1 MDGHE
6 GDMVSMRRIRRS
18 MIAASVLA
26 VALGAAACGKTN
38 VGESST
44 TTTPSGSGTSAPF
57 WSLVPD
63 SIKDD
68 GKLVFAVDA
77 SYPPNEYTNSEG
89 TITGWGVDLA
99 AQISALVGL
108 EPQFINVSMDRLVSD
123 VSKGDYELG
132 LASISITPART
143 PLVDLVSYAQ
153 AGTAWAVAA
162 GNPTGMT
169 QNSACGHRV
178 AVLKGSVQADDI
190 TTRSI
195 LCTKA
200 SRSGIVIEPFQKQ
213 TDATTALLD
222 GSVDAILADSPVIT
236 AAVAANGTK
245 LQELGATY
253 AVLPYGIAVPKGSG
267 DLAIAVR
274 RAVQKL
280 IDDGSYVQT
289 LSKAAVGDA
298 AIQTSLIYPPAR

>member
-1 MDGHE
+1 
-6 GDMVSMRRIRRS
+6 MRRIRRS
-18 MIAASVLA
+18 LIAASVLA
-26 VALGAAACGKTN
+26 VAVSAAACGKAN
-38 VGESST
+38 VGEPSP

-63 SIKDD
+63 GVKDD

-77 SYPPNEYTNSEG
+77 SYPPNEYTDSEG

-99 AQISALVGL
+99 AQISDLVGL
-108 EPQFINVSMDRLVSD
+108 EPQFVNVSMNRLISD

-143 PLVDLVSYAQ
+143 PLVDLVSYAR
-153 AGTAWAVAA
+153 AGTAWAVAT

-169 QNSACGHRV
+169 QNAACGRRV

-195 LCTKA
+195 LCAKA
-200 SRSGIVIEPFQKQ
+200 NRSGIVIEPFQKQ

-222 GSVDAILADSPVIT
+222 GSVDATLADSPVVT

-245 LQELGATY
+245 LQELGTTY
-253 AVLPYGIAVPKGSG
+253 GVLPYGIAVPKGSG

-280 IDDGSYVQT
+280 IDDGSYAQIM
-289 LSKAAVGDA
+289 SKAGVADA

>member
-1 MDGHE
+1 
-6 GDMVSMRRIRRS
+6 MRRIRRS
-18 MIAASVLA
+18 LIAASVLA
-26 VALGAAACGKTN
+26 VAVSAAACGKAN
-38 VGESST
+38 VGEPSP

-63 SIKDD
+63 GVKDD

-77 SYPPNEYTNSEG
+77 SYPPNEYTDSEG

-99 AQISALVGL
+99 TQISDLVGL
-108 EPQFINVSMDRLVSD
+108 EPQFVNVSMNRLISD

-143 PLVDLVSYAQ
+143 PLVDLVSYAR
-153 AGTAWAVAA
+153 AGTAWAVAS

-169 QNSACGHRV
+169 QNAACGRRV

-195 LCTKA
+195 LCAKA
-200 SRSGIVIEPFQKQ
+200 NRSGIVIEPFQKQ

-222 GSVDAILADSPVIT
+222 GSVDATLADSPVVT

-245 LQELGATY
+245 LQELGTTY
-253 AVLPYGIAVPKGSG
+253 GVLPYGIAVPKGSG

-280 IDDGSYVQT
+280 IDDGSYAQIM
-289 LSKAAVGDA
+289 SKAGVADA

>member
-1 MDGHE
+1 
-6 GDMVSMRRIRRS
+6 
-18 MIAASVLA
+18 
-26 VALGAAACGKTN
+26 
-38 VGESST
+38 
-44 TTTPSGSGTSAPF
+44 
-57 WSLVPD
+57 LVPD
-63 SIKDD
+63 GVKDD

-77 SYPPNEYTNSEG
+77 SYPPNEYTDSEG

-99 AQISALVGL
+99 TQISDLVGL
-108 EPQFINVSMDRLVSD
+108 EPQFVNVSMNRLISD

-143 PLVDLVSYAQ
+143 PLVDLVSYAR
-153 AGTAWAVAA
+153 AGTAWAVAS

-169 QNSACGHRV
+169 QNAACGRRV

-195 LCTKA
+195 LCAKA
-200 SRSGIVIEPFQKQ
+200 NRSGIVIEPFQKQ

-222 GSVDAILADSPVIT
+222 GSVDATLADSPVVT

-245 LQELGATY
+245 LQELGTTY
-253 AVLPYGIAVPKGSG
+253 GVLPYGIAVPKGSG

-280 IDDGSYVQT
+280 IDDGSYAQIM
-289 LSKAAVGDA
+289 SKAGVADA